1 MSPKEYDAI
10 MKARAESQPMDR
22 RKFARTTAGLFVAAS
37 VVDACGD
44 GGGPGQGTLTV
55 DVVGLTGPV
64 PPNGG
69 TVLVTTTASGSFSF
83 PTTLPLDGDESAS
96 VPAGDYTIVYT
107 PPTGYLLNG
116 ADSNTKNVTVPA
128 GGEGTATFNVVVAPT
143 TGTIRVNVT
152 GLAVGAI
159 SGGSAAILRTDI
171 GGQVALNVP
180 ITPATGTANSA
191 LAPGTYQV
199 TYTVPGGYALNGGVT
214 NPVTGIVLATSGL
227 QIVAFAVSAT
237 SSGADIYS
245 HGFEDSASGQFSN
258 GAGQAF
264 LNGSTAWSLETG
276 ISFRGTKAVKQTY
289 VVSGGNVGDA
299 FFHDLVS
306 PRASVFIRFAYRQ
319 SNPFNTN
326 GVQSNADVVKVCR
339 VYRPTLT
346 GPFGGIYIPSS
357 NEYNIGIDN
366 LVPNPGGPSGGQ
378 QFSPNV
384 NVGTQPRPNARL
396 GQWTVFELFVDYTVD
411 GAVVIRCWIED
422 VLYFDRTL
430 DVSNKQSGANIL
442 AGRIQFDGT
451 VNSMASANSTAWF
464 DDIGFCTSK
473 LGIPA

>member
-1 MSPKEYDAI
+1 MSPKDYDEI
-10 MKARAESQPMDR
+10 VKARAESRPMDR
-22 RKFARTTAGLFVAAS
+22 RGFAKTAAGLFVAAS

-44 GGGPGQGTLTV
+44 DGGPARGTLTV
-55 DVVGLTGPV
+55 DVVGFTGPT

-83 PTTLPLDGDESAS
+83 PTTLPVDGDESAS

-116 ADSNTKNVTVPA
+116 ADSNTKNVTVPS
-128 GGEGTATFNVVVAPT
+128 GGEGIAAFDVDVAPT

-152 GLAVGAI
+152 GLAVGAS
-159 SGGSAAILRTDI
+159 SGGTAAILRTDI

-180 ITPATGTANSA
+180 IPAATGTANSA

-199 TYTVPGGYALNGGVT
+199 TYTAPAGYAINGGVT
-214 NPVTGIVLATSGL
+214 NPVTSIVLATNGL
-227 QIVAFAVSAT
+227 QIVAFAVTAT
-237 SSGADIYS
+237 SAGADIYS
-245 HGFEDSASGQFSN
+245 HGFEDSTSGQFSN

-264 LNGSTAWSLETG
+264 LNGSTAWSLENG
-276 ISFRGTKAVKQTY
+276 ISFRGTKSVKQTY
-289 VVSGGNVGDA
+289 VVSGGNVGDP

-366 LVPNPGGPSGGQ
+366 LVPNAGGPSVGQ
-378 QFSPNV
+378 QFPPNV
-384 NVGTQPRPNARL
+384 NTGTQPRPNARL
-396 GQWTVFELFVDYTVD
+396 GQWTVFELFVDYSVD
-411 GAVVIRCWIED
+411 GAVIIRCWIED

-430 DVSNKQSGANIL
+430 NVSNKQSGANIL

-464 DDIGFCTSK
+464 DDIGFSTTK
-473 LGIPA
+473 MGIPA